1 MPISGAAL
9 GAAVPLAQKTLAAQV
24 A

>member
-1 MPISGAAL
+1 MPISGAAM